1 MKPLFEKYR
10 PTNSSELVL
19 DNEIKYLFDSIN
31 DNPINMPN
39 LIFHGPPGSGKT
51 SSMINLL
58 KNIFKN
64 NYHNYVLELNA
75 SDERNIKTVREN
87 IKDFCETKNNF
98 IKNHNVFN
106 EFKVVVLDEVDS
118 MTYDAQ
124 FCLRRMMETYSTN
137 IRFILICNYLNKII
151 KALQSRC
158 CIIKF
163 KQLDYD
169 IFKERLNNIIKNENI
184 TISNNNLQFICYICE
199 GDLRRILNLIQNL
212 KNYNNFEEE
221 SIIKYTGFPS
231 TKIIKKIL
239 YLILNEKNCYDNIM
253 KVINLNNLNMIYIIK
268 ELYVYLNNLDLSYKQ
283 KINIVNNLSNIEK
296 NHYYLMENKISLLN
310 IITLVRNIFY
320 DNLITE

>member
-19 DNEIKYLFDSIN
+19 DNEIKFLFESIN
-31 DNPINMPN
+31 ENPINMPN

-98 IKNHNVFN
+98 IKNHNAFT

-124 FCLRRMMETYSTN
+124 FCLRRMMETYSIN

-151 KALQSRC
+151 
-158 CIIKF
+158 
-163 KQLDYD
+163 
-169 IFKERLNNIIKNENI
+169 
-184 TISNNNLQFICYICE
+184 
-199 GDLRRILNLIQNL
+199 
-212 KNYNNFEEE
+212 
-221 SIIKYTGFPS
+221 
-231 TKIIKKIL
+231 
-239 YLILNEKNCYDNIM
+239 
-253 KVINLNNLNMIYIIK
+253 
-268 ELYVYLNNLDLSYKQ
+268 
-283 KINIVNNLSNIEK
+283 
-296 NHYYLMENKISLLN
+296 
-310 IITLVRNIFY
+310 
-320 DNLITE
+320 